1 MTSRRSAA
9 GTLNPW
15 RPNPRRQAKYDLKAA
30 DRKRNLAIQIGL
42 TSIVVI
48 FAVVLVGYIVM
59 SSDKK
64 PQAGEAKSVRVAS
77 SNVIKKEGSSDP
89 KAVLSL
95 YEDFLCP
102 HCGLF
107 EQQFGPTVS
116 KLIDTGAV
124 AADFYMVGI
133 LDRPQNQ
140 NYSSRAGGAAYCVAD
155 ESIDAFRRF
164 HAALYAQ
171 QPSETAVVF
180 PDNSQL
186 IEVARQAGAGGGV
199 PTASTRA
206 DTPRWC
212 RAWPRPPALTPRR
225 PCASTARTYQPS
237 TPDALVA
244 KIKEIVGNVP
254 GLDGAAPAARRTG
267 AAAMTVAAPSD
278 VQSSESGAGSGESGA
293 GPDDQRGMD
302 SDRRRR
308 RADRRAHAH
317 GREDRDSDQ
326 PRATCPPAASTP
338 CCRAVR

>member
-1 MTSRRSAA
+1 VATKPKRAS
-9 GTLNPW
+9 
-15 RPNPRRQAKYDLKAA
+15 YDLKAA

-42 TSIVVI
+42 TAIVVI
-48 FAVVLVGYIVM
+48 FAVALVLYIVM

-64 PQAGEAKSVRVAS
+64 PQSGEAKSIRVAS

-89 KAVLSL
+89 KVVLSL

-124 AADFYMVGI
+124 ATDFYMVGI

-140 NYSSRAGGAAYCVAD
+140 NYSSRAGAAAYCVAD
-155 ESIDAFRRF
+155 QSIDAFRRF

-180 PDNSQL
+180 PDNARL
-186 IEVARQAGAGGGV
+186 VEVARQAGAGGGV
-199 PTASTRA
+199 PDCINKDRYTAMVQGLAAATGIQA
-206 DTPRWC
+206 TPTIRINGQD
-212 RAWPRPPALTPRR
+212 
-225 PCASTARTYQPS
+225 YQTS

-254 GLDGAAPAARRTG
+254 GLNGAAPPAQ
-267 AAAMTVAAPSD
+267 AP
-278 VQSSESGAGSGESGA
+278 A
-293 GPDDQRGMD
+293 
-302 SDRRRR
+302 
-308 RADRRAHAH
+308 
-317 GREDRDSDQ
+317 
-326 PRATCPPAASTP
+326 PPQ
-338 CCRAVR
+338 